1 MKEQLDRIEKKINT
15 LTVAVEHRLTI
26 VETTQRGFK
35 WLTGIAAT
43 IVMGCLIFWLRCN
56 LVI

>member
-1 MKEQLDRIEKKINT
+1 MKEQLDRIEKKVDT

-35 WLTGIAAT
+35 WLTGIATT
-43 IVMGCLIFWLRCN
+43 IVVGCLIFWLRCI
-56 LVI
+56 LTV